1 MKHKYFFLGL
11 LLIIFSCSS
20 NNDETID
27 VSSQLLEDEPN
38 NPSGPAAAVGKLPK
52 EINYKFSNNFDNEIY
67 KSDNHYTYDNLNRV
81 TEISIKSFMNEEPL
95 ADYDYKIIY
104 DGTTSFAKGFSISEH
119 NYQQNSQNTKYV
131 KLKYTIHPEIN
142 IDDYAYYS
150 YVNNEG
156 EINNN
161 EFVENDGFKIEGS
174 FSPNINF
181 FMPKNCGPNL
191 FEGIKMSYCHQYGK
205 SIQEMGYISDDNANI
220 RMRRFLP
227 DMANL
232 NVSSS
237 AFTDVKFDPI
247 FWFFFLKEQI
257 FHYETG
263 YGCKDVQLQ
272 EGVGVGDDWY
282 FRTIEFKNDIQVTT
296 YIDNTYPTYK
306 MYRGKYWEQEYETP
320 INDEENTYEYS
331 VTYY

>member
-38 NPSGPAAAVGKLPK
+38 NPSGPAVGKLPK

-67 KSDNHYTYDNLNRV
+67 RSENFYTYDNLNRV

-150 YVNNEG
+150 YVNNES

-161 EFVENDGFKIEGS
+161 NFTEDDNKKIRGHFVETKNEFFPDDCGSNLYGPPIE
-174 FSPNINF
+174 FSDI
-181 FMPKNCGPNL
+181 
-191 FEGIKMSYCHQYGK
+191 SYYNYCYSDVYYIGYGT
-205 SIQEMGYISDDNANI
+205 SSY
-220 RMRRFLP
+220 RTRRFISYFGYDAPSLSP
-227 DMANL
+227 
-232 NVSSS
+232 
-237 AFTDVKFDPI
+237 FKDVKFDRV
-247 FWFFFLKEQI
+247 FWTFFLQEQI
-257 FHYETG
+257 FQYEIGFECKLTILQD
-263 YGCKDVQLQ
+263 YLESKDV
-272 EGVGVGDDWY
+272 Y
-282 FRTIEFKNDIQVTT
+282 RTIQFKHDKDATT
-296 YIDNTYPTYK
+296 YLNTIYPTYK
-306 MYRGKYWEQEYETP
+306 IYRGKYWEQEYETP
-320 INDEENTYEYS
+320 INNEENTYEYN